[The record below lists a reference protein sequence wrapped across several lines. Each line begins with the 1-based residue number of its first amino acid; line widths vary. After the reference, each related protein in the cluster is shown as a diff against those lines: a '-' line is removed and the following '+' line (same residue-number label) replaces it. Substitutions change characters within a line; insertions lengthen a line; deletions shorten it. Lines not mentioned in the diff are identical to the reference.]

1 MKMWE
6 NKYRET
12 KICVDSYDHRIL
24 KGRLYNLFSETP
36 IVFNSTMEFLVQMD
50 ALMNEMELPQP
61 FLEMRSFPCP
71 KPTEVLARAAKETP
85 GSVCT
90 FIIRVMFRQNASWQG
105 RLTWT
110 NEKREESF
118 RSVLELLFLID
129 NTAYSDYACDENPGK
144 TE

>member
-12 KICVDSYDHRIL
+12 KICVDSYEHRIL

-36 IVFNSTMEFLVQMD
+36 IVFNSTMEFLVKMD
-50 ALMNEMELPQP
+50 ALMNEMECPQS
-61 FLEMRSFPCP
+61 FSELRSFQCP
-71 KPTEVLARAAKETP
+71 KPTPFIERAVKDRP

-90 FIIRVMFRQNASWQG
+90 FMIRVMFRQNASWQG
-105 RLTWT
+105 RLAWT

-129 NTAYSDYACDENPGK
+129 NAAYSG
-144 TE
+144 